1 MNTEKLLKKCREC
14 LNKTFNYDNGLVY
27 EHGRPVSITVT
38 KVERDQVFAGVLV
51 YNQMTFTDGYTSAPN
66 SYCIGGEH
74 FLNMTKQKRITTNC
88 KSNQ

>member
-1 MNTEKLLKKCREC
+1 MDTEKLLKKCMEC

-38 KVERDQVFAGVLV
+38 KVERDQVFDGVLV

-66 SYCIGGEH
+66 SYCIGGWH
-74 FLNMTKQKRITTNC
+74 FLNMINKKGATK
-88 KSNQ
+88 